1 MQADNVSAAAPHKSL
16 TKIMR
21 ALKLPETESW
31 RGNPAI

>member
-1 MQADNVSAAAPHKSL
+1 MQADSFSAAAQHKSL

-21 ALKLPETESW
+21 ALKLAESDSW